1 MLACPEHRPF
11 SPGLLPGILQPGTEV
26 WVPDEQRE
34 NGGLEGGGV
43 GGVYGH
49 GQRGNREAEEGPHR
63 QETGAAPRRAL
74 GETSGLWR
82 NKQRSS
88 SGRERQVGSS
98 GGSSLNWG

>member
-11 SPGLLPGILQPGTEV
+11 SPWLLPGILQPGTEV
-26 WVPDEQRE
+26 WVPHEQRE

-63 QETGAAPRRAL
+63 QDRRGTAKSL
-74 GETSGLWR
+74 GR
-82 NKQRSS
+82 NKRVVEKQT
-88 SGRERQVGSS
+88 EELQ
-98 GGSSLNWG
+98 W